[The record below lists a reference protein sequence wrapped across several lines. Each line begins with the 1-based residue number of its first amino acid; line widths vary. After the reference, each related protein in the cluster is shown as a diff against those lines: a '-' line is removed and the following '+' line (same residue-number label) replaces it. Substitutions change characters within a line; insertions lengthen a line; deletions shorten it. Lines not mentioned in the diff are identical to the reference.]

1 MGATTNQAPLTAP
14 TVSNE
19 FLADLMVRQIE
30 LLEEQNRLIRKETSE
45 WLTPDEAAEMLG
57 KLKTNSGRH
66 LDVLRYLRR
75 HPTNK
80 PDKHLRTFG
89 QLRPYTY
96 LRSEVQEV
104 LNKVK
109 AGRLAL
115 P

>member
-1 MGATTNQAPLTAP
+1 MGAAINNAQTSPNI
-14 TVSNE
+14 SNE
-19 FLADLMVRQIE
+19 FLADLMARQIE

-45 WLTPDEAAEMLG
+45 WLTPDEAALMLG
-57 KLKTNSGRH
+57 KLKTKSGRH
-66 LDVLRYLRR
+66 LDVLRYLR
-75 HPTNK
+75 N
-80 PDKHLRTFG
+80 FG

-104 LNKVK
+104 FNLVK

>member
-1 MGATTNQAPLTAP
+1 MGLALQESSTPAPP
-14 TVSNE
+14 IVSNE
-19 FLADLMVRQIE
+19 YLADLMTRQIK
-30 LLEEQNRLIRKETSE
+30 LLEEQNRILRKENSE

-57 KLKTNSGRH
+57 KLKTKSGRH
-66 LDVLRYLRR
+66 LDVLKFLRR
-75 HPTNK
+75 H
-80 PDKHLRTFG
+80 KHLVTFG

-104 LNKVK
+104 LNLVK

>member
-1 MGATTNQAPLTAP
+1 MGAAINEAQTAP
-14 TVSNE
+14 NISNE
-19 FLADLMVRQIE
+19 FLADLMARQIE

-45 WLTPDEAAEMLG
+45 WLTPDEAALMLG
-57 KLKTNSGRH
+57 KLKTKSGRH
-66 LDVLRYLRR
+66 LDVLRYLRNHR
-75 HPTNK
+75 K
-80 PDKHLRTFG
+80 QYLRTFG

-104 LNKVK
+104 LNLVK